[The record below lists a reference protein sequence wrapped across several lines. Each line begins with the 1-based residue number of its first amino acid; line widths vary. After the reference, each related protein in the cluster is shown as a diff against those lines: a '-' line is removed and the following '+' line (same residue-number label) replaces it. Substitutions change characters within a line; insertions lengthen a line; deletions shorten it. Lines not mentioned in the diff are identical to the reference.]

1 VASKKPIA
9 VIKHLPAQQLSDSL
23 YRGYP
28 VFTWQKLQAGGLRP
42 LRRFLAFAT
51 RSRSDVWPQF
61 QRSVAGFGTLV
72 GTGVVV
78 WWVISAVLDEIYKL
92 VLAFAPRNA
101 EAIAVGWLWATF
113 ILLAVVFAA
122 AFAQMLYRRIRGL
135 AVASQKIRTRE
146 ATFAEFSAIFS
157 LLKAEAPIL
166 NVLERTPLEPRH
178 D

>member
-1 VASKKPIA
+1 M
-9 VIKHLPAQQLSDSL
+9 
-23 YRGYP
+23 
-28 VFTWQKLQAGGLRP
+28 
-42 LRRFLAFAT
+42 
-51 RSRSDVWPQF
+51 
-61 QRSVAGFGTLV
+61 